1 MNIPK
6 RERFEM
12 LDQCLQKGSHTT
24 SQLHQLVN
32 KELEEVGMEK
42 VTLRAIQKDLKE
54 MAESEHTLPPQL

>member
-1 MNIPK
+1 
-6 RERFEM
+6 M
-12 LDQCLQKGSHTT
+12 LDQFLQKGSHTT

-54 MAESEHTLPPQL
+54 MAESEYTLPPQL